1 METFL
6 QLVARDLY
14 HRLGHDLSRTAVVF
28 PNKRA
33 SLFFNEDLASEAGGA
48 PLWSPVYSSI
58 SELFQSLS
66 PYAVGDP
73 LRLACLLY
81 KVYQQQTGSHET
93 LDEFFFWGELLISD
107 FDDIDKNMAD
117 ADRLLGNLQEL
128 RDLDDYSF
136 LSATQ
141 EAAIREFFH
150 NFSIEKTTELKQKF
164 LTIWNH
170 LGAIYNAF
178 RHTLHDAGI
187 AYEGMMYRDVIE
199 RLDVSALPYDHVV
212 FVGFNVLNKVE
223 QLLFARLR
231 DAGKA
236 LFYWDYDVYYASAR
250 PATAAALPFAREAG
264 EFIVRNMQEF
274 PNCLPEECFDVMR
287 RQKTVRYV
295 AAATENAQA
304 RYIPQWYSSIHAAAA
319 DSGNPSLDQLRREKE
334 NAVVLCNEA
343 LLQPVLHSL
352 PHEVRS
358 VNITMGFPLSG
369 TPVSGL
375 IGVLTAMQIEGYDA
389 RSATYAYRYV
399 APVLRHPYIQQ
410 LSSVAAALDRELT
423 EGNRFSVAPSDLWRD
438 TLLSRVFRPQDG
450 NAAICRWLNTIISDV
465 ATLYRDNADTDASRD
480 MYRQLY
486 RESLFKAYTLVNRL
500 LTLTESGELSVTTP
514 TFVSLLCRLLSAASI
529 PFHGEPAIGLQ
540 IMGVLETRNLDF
552 RNLLML
558 SVNEDKLPKN
568 DGDASFI
575 PYNLRR
581 AFGLTTVEHRMS
593 VYAYYFYR
601 LIQRAENVTLMYNT
615 SDDGLN
621 RGEMSRFMLQYLV
634 ESGQP
639 VSRLSLVAG
648 QMPESARTITV
659 GKTADMLCHL
669 AARFNPA
676 ASSNSYLSPS
686 AINKYIDCPL
696 MFYYRY
702 VAGIRSDDKVSADLD
717 AATFGNVFHKA
728 AELLY
733 TDLTSRGTGVVN
745 AASIE
750 ALLKAPHLIDRYV
763 DAAFRQEFFHAAD
776 GQTLHYNGT
785 QLISRSVIC
794 RFIRNMLTADRTYA
808 PFTIVALEHNVTEVL
823 DLDTSI
829 GSVSLRLGGK
839 IDRLDS
845 KDGVLRIVDYK
856 TGGKQPSGASL
867 DKAFTGNSRDGRM
880 LQTFLYSAMMCR
892 SRSDCKVRPAL
903 FMVGMQDTC
912 QPLDMKQGKDT
923 VDDFRQSEAD
933 YRSRLND
940 VVSQIFDTDVPF
952 TQTDNK
958 DKHCANCDYARLCHS
973 RIFGDNDNKQ

>member
-14 HRLGHDLSRTAVVF
+14 RRVGHDLSRTAVVF

-33 SLFFNEDLASEAGGA
+33 SLFFNEGLASEAGGR

-81 KVYQQQTGSHET
+81 KVYKEQTGSSET

-128 RDLDDYSF
+128 KDLDDYSF
-136 LSATQ
+136 LTATQ

-150 NFSIEKTTELKQKF
+150 NFSIEKSTQLKQKF
-164 LTIWNH
+164 MTIWNH
-170 LGAIYNAF
+170 LGGIYTTF
-178 RHTLHDAGI
+178 RQTLHEAGI

-199 RLDVSALPYDHVV
+199 RLDVSALPYDRIV

-223 QLLFARLR
+223 QLLFSRLR

-250 PATAAALPFAREAG
+250 PAAAAELPFAREAG
-264 EFIVRNMQEF
+264 EFIMRNMQEF

-287 RQKTVRYV
+287 RQKTVCYV
-295 AAATENAQA
+295 AAPTENAQA
-304 RYIPQWYSSIHAAAA
+304 RYIPQWYNSINAVETCNRTTDTTH
-319 DSGNPSLDQLRREKE
+319 REKE

-352 PHEVRS
+352 PREVRS

-369 TPVSGL
+369 TPISGL
-375 IGVLTAMQIEGYDA
+375 VGVLTAMQTEGYDA

-410 LSSVAAALDRELT
+410 LSSVATALDHELT
-423 EGNRFSVAPSDLWRD
+423 QGNRFSVAPSDLWRD
-438 TLLSRVFRPQDG
+438 ELLSRVFRPQEG
-450 NAAICRWLNTIISDV
+450 NAAICRWLNGIISDV

-514 TFVSLLCRLLSAASI
+514 TFVSLLDRLLAAASI

-634 ESGQP
+634 ESGQA
-639 VSRLSLVAG
+639 VSRISLVAG
-648 QMPESARTITV
+648 QMPESARTISV
-659 GKTADMLCHL
+659 VKTADMLHRL
-669 AARFNPA
+669 AARYNPA
-676 ASSNSYLSPS
+676 MTGTSYLSPS
-686 AINKYIDCPL
+686 AINKYLDCPL

-702 VAGIRSDDKVSADLD
+702 VAGIRSDDKVSADID

-733 TDLTSRGTGVVN
+733 TDLTARGGMVQ
-745 AASIE
+745 AESIE
-750 ALLKAPHLIDRYV
+750 ALLKASDKRLIGRYV
-763 DAAFRQEFFHAAD
+763 DEAFRQEFFHVAE
-776 GQTLHYNGT
+776 GQTVHYNGT
-785 QLISRSVIC
+785 QLISCSVIG
-794 RFIRNMLTADRTYA
+794 RFIENMLTADRTYA
-808 PFTIVALEHNVTEVL
+808 PFTIVALEHNVTETI
-823 DLDTSI
+823 DLDTSV
-829 GSVSLRLGGK
+829 GSISLRLGGK

-856 TGGKQPSGASL
+856 TGGDLPKSPSI
-867 DKAFTGNSRDGRM
+867 DKAFTGKDRDGRL
-880 LQTFLYSAMMCR
+880 LQTFLYSAMTCH
-892 SRSDCKVRPAL
+892 SHKGCKVRPAL
-903 FMVGMQDTC
+903 FMVSK
-912 QPLDMKQGKDT
+912 KQGDERPLELKLGKET
-923 VDDFRQSEAD
+923 IDDFRQYDAD
-933 YRSRLND
+933 YRSRLTA
-940 VVSQIFDTDVPF
+940 VVRQIFDTAVPF
-952 TQTDNK
+952 SQTDNK
-958 DKHCANCDYARLCHS
+958 DKHCANCDYARLCHI
-973 RIFGDNDNKQ
+973 RIYNNNDR

>member
-6 QLVARDLY
+6 QLVAKDLY
-14 HRLGHDLSRTAVVF
+14 GKVGHDLSRTAVVF

-33 SLFFNEDLASEAGGA
+33 SLFFDESLASEADGK

-73 LRLACLLY
+73 IRLACLIY
-81 KVYQQQTGSHET
+81 KVYREQTGSDET

-117 ADRLLGNLQEL
+117 AGRLLGNLQEL
-128 RDLDDYSF
+128 KDMDDYSF
-136 LSATQ
+136 LTTAQ
-141 EAAIREFFH
+141 EAAVREFFR
-150 NFSIEKTTELKQKF
+150 NFSIEKSTQLKQKF
-164 LTIWNH
+164 MTIWNH
-170 LGAIYNAF
+170 LGGIYTTF
-178 RHTLHDAGI
+178 RQTLHDAGI

-199 RLDVSALPYDHVV
+199 RIDVSALPYERIV

-223 QLLFARLR
+223 QLLFSRLR

-236 LFYWDYDVYYASAR
+236 LFYWDYDTYYASAHHS
-250 PATAAALPFAREAG
+250 AAAGLPFAREAG
-264 EFIVRNMQEF
+264 EFIMRNMREF
-274 PNCLPEECFDVMR
+274 PNSLPEECFDVMR

-295 AAATENAQA
+295 AAPTENAQA
-304 RYIPQWYSSIHAAAA
+304 RYIPQWYSSINTGEPHGQTG
-319 DSGNPSLDQLRREKE
+319 DKTGEKE

-352 PHEVRS
+352 PREVHS

-369 TPVSGL
+369 TPISGL
-375 IGVLTAMQIEGYDA
+375 IGVLTSMQTEGYDTQGG
-389 RSATYAYRYV
+389 TYAYKYV

-410 LSSVAAALDRELT
+410 LSPVAAATDRELT
-423 EGNRFSVAPSDLWRD
+423 RDNRFSVPPSELWRD
-438 TLLSRVFRPQDG
+438 GVLSKVFRPQDG
-450 NAAICRWLNTIISDV
+450 NAAICRWLNGVISDV
-465 ATLYRDNADTDASRD
+465 ATLYRDNNDADDSRD

-500 LTLTESGELSVTTP
+500 LTLTESGELNVTTQ
-514 TFVSLLCRLLSAASI
+514 TFVNLLDRLLAAASI

-634 ESGQP
+634 ESGQHIG
-639 VSRLSLVAG
+639 RHSLVAG
-648 QMPESARTITV
+648 QMPEAARTISV
-659 GKTADMLCHL
+659 GKTTGMLHRLAERYSPEAADG
-669 AARFNPA
+669 
-676 ASSNSYLSPS
+676 SYLSPS
-686 AINKYIDCPL
+686 AINKYLDCHL

-702 VAGIRSDDKVSADLD
+702 VAGIRSDDEVSADID

-728 AELLY
+728 AELIY
-733 TDLTSRGTGVVN
+733 TELTARGSVVN
-745 AASIE
+745 AASIDV
-750 ALLKAPHLIDRYV
+750 LLKNTHLIGRYV
-763 DAAFRQEFFHAAD
+763 DEAFRQEFFHVEA
-776 GQTLHYNGT
+776 GQAVHYNGT
-785 QLISRSVIC
+785 QLISRSVIV
-794 RFIRNMLTADRTYA
+794 RFIANMLRADREYA
-808 PFTIVALEHNVTEVL
+808 PFTIVALEKNVTETM
-823 DLDTSI
+823 DTDTSAGHI
-829 GSVSLRLGGK
+829 SLRLGGK
-839 IDRLDS
+839 IDRMDS

-856 TGGKQPSGASL
+856 TGGDTPKSPTM
-867 DKAFTGNSRDGRM
+867 DKAFTGKDRDGRL
-880 LQTFLYSAMMCR
+880 LQTFLYSAMVCH
-892 SRSDCKVRPAL
+892 SHKDCKVRPAL
-903 FMVGMQDTC
+903 FMVS
-912 QPLDMKQGKDT
+912 KRQGADRPVELKLGT
-923 VDDFRQSEAD
+923 ETIDDFRQHDEE
-933 YRSRLND
+933 YRRRLTE
-940 VVSQIFDTDVPF
+940 VVREIFDTAVPF
-952 TQTDNK
+952 SQTDNK
-958 DKHCANCDYARLCHS
+958 DKHCANCDYARLCHI
-973 RIFGDNDNKQ
+973 RIYDNNDK